1 MLDLVPLLLGGVL
14 LYFGAEWLVSGS
26 SSLALSLRIP
36 KLLVGLTVV
45 AYGTSAPEA
54 VVGVQ
59 AARTQHADIALGN
72 VVGSNIANLGLIL
85 ALSVLLRPARVSGV
99 LRSREV
105 PVLLLT
111 AIALPL
117 LLLDGRV
124 SWRESALLLSVAA
137 TYTAWMVADA
147 RRRDRIAQAKEAG
160 ETVVAAADAAGG
172 PTQSRQVGR
181 SLGIALV
188 GLLLLIAGGQLFVQS
203 ATALA
208 RSWGVSERI
217 VGLTLVAV
225 GTSLPE
231 LATSLIASA
240 KGHAEIAVGNVVGS
254 NIFNVLLCLP
264 ASAIAGPVGA
274 PLSAVAP
281 DLVAMVCMTLLGC
294 LFLRSERQITRA
306 EGAILL
312 LLYIAFL
319 VYLSWI
325 AVR

>member
-1 MLDLVPLLLGGVL
+1 
-14 LYFGAEWLVSGS
+14 
-26 SSLALSLRIP
+26 
-36 KLLVGLTVV
+36 LTVV

-54 VVGVQ
+54 VVGIQ
-59 AARTQHADIALGN
+59 AARTQHAEIALGN

-105 PVLLLT
+105 PVLVLT
-111 AIALPL
+111 AVALPL

-124 SWRESALLLSVAA
+124 SWSESALLLCAA
-137 TYTAWMVADA
+137 GGYTAWMLAAA
-147 RRRDRIAQAKEAG
+147 RTRDQIAQAKEAG
-160 ETVVAAADAAGG
+160 ETAAAAADAAGG
-172 PTQSRQVGR
+172 PAPSHHVGR

-208 RSWGVSERI
+208 RSWGVSERV
-217 VGLTLVAV
+217 VGLTLVAI

-240 KGHAEIAVGNVVGS
+240 KGQAEIAVGNVVGS

-264 ASAIAGPVGA
+264 ASALAGPVGA
-274 PLSAVAP
+274 PLSALALDLTAVVAI
-281 DLVAMVCMTLLGC
+281 TLLGC

-306 EGAILL
+306 EGTALL

-319 VYLSWI
+319 MALSWGP
-325 AVR
+325 VR